1 MLDQIL
7 AKLGVV
13 EYSEITALLFSVSL
27 LVSKFSYD
35 VSFKLR
41 NLLATKLPDE
51 IELDKKADIP
61 TLCFSLTSLVEKEIE
76 TTE

>member
-1 MLDQIL
+1 MNQIL

-27 LVSKFSYD
+27 LVSKFNYD
-35 VSFKLR
+35 VSYKLR
-41 NLLATKLPDE
+41 NILTSKLPDE

-61 TLCFSLTSLVEKEIE
+61 TLCFSLASLVEKEIE
-76 TTE
+76 STE